1 MCFLTRGGFFAESS
15 EGAGDVSLVLVVFLF
30 SCFITSVG
38 EMSALGEVSSVGS
51 FFMSKIGEVCLFDC
65 LFDAEFDA
73 ELDAELD
80 ASFDTVNDV
89 AASVLIFWSIL
100 SDSFSL
106 QAHDT

>member
-73 ELDAELD
+73 ELDA
-80 ASFDTVNDV
+80 SFDTVNDV